1 MSFDN
6 VAMSAAVMHLSDTIS
21 RSSEQMNVFSGVM
34 AQMLARAEETRA
46 LLQQVVAQASAG
58 GGGRRTKASMK
69 MAPPAGHGA
78 PCACVG
84 VDSRQPVS
92 KKPRLMAPSAP
103 ASSPL
108 SCEQPDLPAHTSP
121 VYSPT
126 SPAYSPTS
134 PAYSP
139 TSPVYSPTS
148 PAYSPTSPAYSP
160 TSPAYSPTSPAYSPT
175 SPAYSPTSPAYNP
188 MYFSYS
194 PAYPYGSPYTP
205 LSPVY
210 CPLTP
215 PSAAGPS
222 PAFAAPA
229 AAPPSDLALPL
240 PAVVEPLF
248 RGGFALY
255 DVHERDN
262 RLGVFDQP
270 LTAGYTTDGKYFQ
283 CDRCVCKYQREFA
296 MVKHV
301 ITHIQ

>member
-1 MSFDN
+1 
-6 VAMSAAVMHLSDTIS
+6 
-21 RSSEQMNVFSGVM
+21 MNVFSGVM

-58 GGGRRTKASMK
+58 GGVRRTKASMK

-84 VDSRQPVS
+84 VDSTQPVS
-92 KKPRLMAPSAP
+92 KKPRLMAPA
-103 ASSPL
+103 
-108 SCEQPDLPAHTSP
+108 
-121 VYSPT
+121 
-126 SPAYSPTS
+126 SPAYSP
-134 PAYSP
+134 A
-139 TSPVYSPTS
+139 
-148 PAYSPTSPAYSP
+148 
-160 TSPAYSPTSPAYSPT
+160 SPAYSPTSPAYSPT

-222 PAFAAPA
+222 PAFAA
-229 AAPPSDLALPL
+229 APPSDLALPL

-255 DVHERDN
+255 DVHKCDN

>member
-58 GGGRRTKASMK
+58 GGVRRTKASMK

-84 VDSRQPVS
+84 VDSTQPVS
-92 KKPRLMAPSAP
+92 KKPRLMAPA
-103 ASSPL
+103 
-108 SCEQPDLPAHTSP
+108 
-121 VYSPT
+121 
-126 SPAYSPTS
+126 SPAYSPAS

-139 TSPVYSPTS
+139 AS
-148 PAYSPTSPAYSP
+148 PAYSPPPPASSP

-210 CPLTP
+210 CPMTP

>member
-1 MSFDN
+1 
-6 VAMSAAVMHLSDTIS
+6 
-21 RSSEQMNVFSGVM
+21 
-34 AQMLARAEETRA
+34 
-46 LLQQVVAQASAG
+46 
-58 GGGRRTKASMK
+58 
-69 MAPPAGHGA
+69 
-78 PCACVG
+78 
-84 VDSRQPVS
+84 
-92 KKPRLMAPSAP
+92 
-103 ASSPL
+103 
-108 SCEQPDLPAHTSP
+108 
-121 VYSPT
+121 
-126 SPAYSPTS
+126 
-134 PAYSP
+134 
-139 TSPVYSPTS
+139 
-148 PAYSPTSPAYSP
+148 
-160 TSPAYSPTSPAYSPT
+160 
-175 SPAYSPTSPAYNP
+175 

-210 CPLTP
+210 CPMTP

>member
-1 MSFDN
+1 MNDWWVEVLQPHKLISFSLSMSFDN

-58 GGGRRTKASMK
+58 GGVRRTKASMK

-84 VDSRQPVS
+84 VDSTQPVS

-139 TSPVYSPTS
+139 TSP
-148 PAYSPTSPAYSP
+148 
-160 TSPAYSPTSPAYSPT
+160 
-175 SPAYSPTSPAYNP
+175 AYNP

-210 CPLTP
+210 CPMTP

>member
-84 VDSRQPVS
+84 VDSTQPVS

-108 SCEQPDLPAHTSP
+108 SCEQPDLPAH
-121 VYSPT
+121 
-126 SPAYSPTS
+126 
-134 PAYSP
+134 
-139 TSPVYSPTS
+139 
-148 PAYSPTSPAYSP
+148 